1 MVPISLR
8 VKSKDKGPTPLHLP
22 LLTPSLTLLQLLCL
36 FATLNL
42 PGKRLQHLLS
52 LLTSAWNLLQFSSAM
67 KASQTTLYPFTI
79 LLPPQ
84 HISLPNVSYVVC
96 SRYCLPH
103 LLSVS
108 PAREKAP
115 LEQEA
120 LPGLFLLHPPNLAQD
135 LVQDEQLIQHLTNF
149 VFSLSSGLMSHHSN
163 ITVSSKLAIGPFFQ
177 DLKHVIFLQTWKP
190 LQIPSLLPGYLLTLF
205 SIP

>member
-1 MVPISLR
+1 
-8 VKSKDKGPTPLHLP
+8 
-22 LLTPSLTLLQLLCL
+22 
-36 FATLNL
+36 
-42 PGKRLQHLLS
+42 
-52 LLTSAWNLLQFSSAM
+52 M
-67 KASQTTLYPFTI
+67 KASQTTLYPFTF

-96 SRYCLPH
+96 SRYCLPR

-108 PAREKAP
+108 PAREKVP

-120 LPGLFLLHPPNLAQD
+120 LPGLFLLHSPNLAQD
-135 LVQDEQLIQHLTNF
+135 LVQDEQLMQHLTNF

-163 ITVSSKLAIGPFFQ
+163 ITISSNLAIGPFFQ

-190 LQIPSLLPGYLLTLF
+190 LQILFLLPRYLLTLF
-205 SIP
+205 SFPSGLSFNVTDSDNDFSYPIYHTSVIVSHFFALFSQLFITSWMPVFPTRL